1 MPVDHQVDA
10 MLSDQRVKH
19 VMNAAQAMAEG
30 LAAARTQICEDAFP
44 CPFLRSSK
52 YAKEVSHQHF

>member
-1 MPVDHQVDA
+1 

-52 YAKEVSHQHF
+52 YAKEVSHQHL